1 MFEKN
6 LQDLVK
12 GIRAIKGDT
21 GPFIAKAVQEIKDE
35 LKSRDVTIKA
45 QALQKL
51 CYVSLVAL
59 PFRSEPAGARL
70 PANEPA
76 VRAQHSDRGQGPSIE
91 PLPQHNFPV

>member
-12 GIRAIKGDT
+12 GIRSSNNDSGY
-21 GPFIAKAVQEIKDE
+21 IAKAIQEIKEE

-51 CYVSLVAL
+51 TYVSCA
-59 PFRSEPAGARL
+59 RDARCGSEG
-70 PANEPA
+70 
-76 VRAQHSDRGQGPSIE
+76 G
-91 PLPQHNFPV
+91 